1 MYEKLKNF
9 SIQSFKE
16 CLFFIF
22 CLFCFLLLS
31 NNTLHVILWTY
42 VRYWNTFQYKY
53 VSASDFQRYFF
64 TLYHII
70 SLPISVYIYVLKWSI
85 IHCVNL
91 SKNSTPQKMKFS
103 IKDFFSKCDKIRRN
117 LQIWSNLLKKSLM
130 DIFIFCAVAYG
141 EK

>member
-1 MYEKLKNF
+1 MFFCANNAASKSIILSCIIFLYEKLKNF

-103 IKDFFSKCDKIRRN
+103 IKDFFSKCDKIRRK
-117 LQIWSNLLKKSLM
+117 LRI
-130 DIFIFCAVAYG
+130 
-141 EK
+141 